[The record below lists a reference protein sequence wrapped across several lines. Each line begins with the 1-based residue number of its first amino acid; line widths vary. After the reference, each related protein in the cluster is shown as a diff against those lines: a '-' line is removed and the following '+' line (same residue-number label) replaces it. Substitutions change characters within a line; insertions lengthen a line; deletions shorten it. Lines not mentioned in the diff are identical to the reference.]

1 MSNKTKGFE
10 WGKVQGAIAL
20 PAHLRDAA
28 HSAGTQA
35 YLLAEDDGFSGD
47 PVTWLPDD
55 PWHAAA
61 AALFPAEPVRALGF
75 ELATKGD
82 SQFRVYT
89 THGTDPHIDGEGP
102 CFILVLA
109 NNGLKFKQGKHSHVT
124 EAGEWFIFDDR
135 ISHLVRET
143 SRSTSY
149 VFLHHPLKAI
159 VE

>member
-1 MSNKTKGFE
+1 MGNTKGVFA
-10 WGKVQGAIAL
+10 WGKVQGTIAL
-20 PAHLRDAA
+20 PARLREAA

-35 YLLAEDDGFSGD
+35 YLLAEDEGFCGD

-61 AALFPAEPVRALGF
+61 AALFPAEAVRALGF

-89 THGTDPHIDGEGP
+89 THGVEPHTDGEGP
-102 CFILVLA
+102 CFVLVLA
-109 NNGLKFKQGKHSHVT
+109 NNGLKFKQGKHSHIT
-124 EAGEWFIFDDR
+124 AAGEWFIFDDR
-135 ISHLVRET
+135 RMHTVKET

-149 VFLHHPLKAI
+149 VFLHHPLKPI
-159 VE
+159 G